1 MPQKSSNRPDPPEKY
16 MRTRARSLPLG
27 ECYINSG
34 WEESGMAFILVTRG
48 HSNGNITL
56 ASFQVDLYCLG
67 IKDAFWLFNQPPEV
81 LSDIKKSLTEQ
92 SEGSQELI
100 PAEYVLVHNIVYG
113 ALAFAEDLGFSPHKD
128 FNLAQYILE
137 EDDER
142 VEFMDIKFGLDGYP
156 AVMVSKEEH
165 PAGIFRTLDA
175 NVGKGNYIVMNE
187 EGDVLK
193 SPEDRD
199 QEEEDDEKDISGAPD
214 VSGVKPM
221 TRDMVDLAN
230 ERLMK
235 YLGEQNFESFEQAQD
250 FIAKNITGKR
260 IDDVI
265 PKKKGRPAN
274 KDRADDLMYHAYE
287 ADEKEGIRL
296 AHQAL
301 EIDPE
306 SIRAYNFL
314 AEHEPDA
321 IKAAALLERA
331 VGLGEKQLG
340 ETFFRE
346 NKGHFWGL
354 TETRPYMTAKFGL
367 ARCFEEMGKENEAI
381 KIYNELIRLNPN
393 DNQGVRD
400 ELSRLYLKHKK
411 YDQFNKLFKK
421 FKGDSTALWLYN
433 YAYFLFKT
441 QGAGKIADEA
451 LMEAYESNKHVVRMI
466 LLKEKP
472 LRKLG
477 DHYQLGHPD
486 EATYYLI
493 NHLEMWMNDL
503 DAMQWLLRFHNN
515 I

>member
-1 MPQKSSNRPDPPEKY
+1 
-16 MRTRARSLPLG
+16 MRTRARNLPLG

-34 WEESGMAFILVTRG
+34 WDEVGMAFILVTRL

-81 LSDIKKSLTEQ
+81 LSDIKKNLAEQ

-100 PAEYVLVHNIVYG
+100 PAEYVLVHNIIYG
-113 ALAFAEDLGFSPHKD
+113 ALAFAEEMGFSPHKD

-137 EDDER
+137 EDDEH
-142 VEFMDIKFGLDGYP
+142 VEFLDIEFGLDGYP
-156 AVMVSKEEH
+156 AVMVAKEDD

-175 NVGKGNYIVMNE
+175 SVGKGNYIVMNE
-187 EGDVLK
+187 EGDVLE
-193 SPEDRD
+193 SPEDWD
-199 QEEEDDEKDISGAPD
+199 QEEEDDEEDIPGTPGD
-214 VSGVKPM
+214 SGVKPM
-221 TRDMVDLAN
+221 TREMVDLAN

-235 YLGEQNFESFEQAQD
+235 YLGEQNFESFEEVQD
-250 FIAKNITGKR
+250 YLAKNLTGKR

-274 KDRADDLMYHAYE
+274 KDRADDLMYRAYGAE
-287 ADEKEGIRL
+287 EREGIRL

-306 SIRAYNFL
+306 NVRAHNFL
-314 AEHEPDA
+314 AQHEPDV
-321 IKAAALLERA
+321 IKAAALLEKT
-331 VGLGEKQLG
+331 VGIAEKQLG

-354 TETRPYMTAKFGL
+354 PETRPYMTAKFGL
-367 ARCFEEMGKENEAI
+367 ARCYEEMGKENEAM
-381 KIYNELIRLNPN
+381 KIYEELIRLNPN
-393 DNQGVRD
+393 DNQGARD
-400 ELSRLYLKHKK
+400 ELSGLYLKHTK

-441 QGAGKIADEA
+441 QGAGKTADEA
-451 LMEAYESNKHVVRMI
+451 LMEAYESNRHVIRMI
-466 LLKEKP
+466 MGKEKP

-477 DHYQLGHPD
+477 EHYQLGHAD

-493 NHLEMWMNDL
+493 NHLEMWMNDFE
-503 DAMQWLLRFHNN
+503 AMRWVLRFSHNV
-515 I
+515 